1 MDEKDPFGYP
11 LFTYVWV
18 IGLGLVG
25 GLLRYLTTMER
36 FNIIRL
42 ITEILSSGFIGLIT
56 FWMCEYQDLGKLMTA
71 ILVAIAGH
79 LGGKVW
85 DEFLNFFRLKFGG
98 TTAPPPTGTGGHGG

>member
-11 LFTYVWV
+11 LVTYIWV
-18 IGLGLVG
+18 IGLGLIG

-36 FNIIRL
+36 FNVIRL

-98 TTAPPPTGTGGHGG
+98 AASPPPAGNNGS